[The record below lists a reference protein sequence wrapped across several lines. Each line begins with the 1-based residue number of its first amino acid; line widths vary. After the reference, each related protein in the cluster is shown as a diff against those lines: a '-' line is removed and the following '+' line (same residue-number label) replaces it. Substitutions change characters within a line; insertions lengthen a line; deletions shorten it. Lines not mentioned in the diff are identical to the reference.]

1 MSQSS
6 VIGQKLVGRQSIV
19 SDSSRL
25 LSGNMPLNRFWAVP
39 KFEMKK

>member
-1 MSQSS
+1 MSPSS
-6 VIGQKLVGRQSIV
+6 VTGRKLVGRQSIV

-25 LSGNMPLNRFWAVP
+25 LSDNMPLNRFWAIS